1 MNKNYF
7 IIVVL
12 IIFSIFITSCKKDN
26 NNNEDNNSLEI
37 ENFSKNVVDIIN
49 IIQTTD
55 YDMDKFSSDY
65 NLYYVNKNRVYG
77 YNYIPEED
85 TMGYNLDIPLEGYNI
100 TEGFVIQ
107 NFDGKLYATMKN
119 DKYCAVKDYESEEI
133 AIFNIENEY
142 DCHRTYLSS
151 ENLMLD
157 IVGKNIEKQSDGNY
171 TFIDD
176 EPITLSAISNILDD
190 FRCIYTWYRND
201 EEIADSNIRNYV
213 VTNEFDGAYYSVKVT
228 LPNGNSAV
236 STPVSV
242 KINYNN

>member
-12 IIFSIFITSCKKDN
+12 IIFSLFITSCKRNNSDN
-26 NNNEDNNSLEI
+26 NNSLRI
-37 ENFSKNVVDIIN
+37 DDFSKDVNDIIN

-65 NLYYVNKNRVYG
+65 NLYYINKNRVYG
-77 YNYIPEED
+77 YNYIPTED
-85 TMGYNLDIPLEGYNI
+85 TMGYNMDVPLDGYNI
-100 TEGFVIQ
+100 VEGFVIQ

-119 DKYCAVKDYESEEI
+119 DKYCAIKDFDEEEIIIFDIKYES
-133 AIFNIENEY
+133 

-151 ENLMLD
+151 EDLMLK
-157 IVGKNIEKQSDGNY
+157 ITGKNNESQTDDNY
-171 TFIDD
+171 NFIDD

-190 FRCIYTWYRND
+190 FRCVYTWYRNG
-201 EEIADSNIRNYV
+201 EEIENSNIRNYV
-213 VTNEFDGAYYSVKVT
+213 ITSEVDGAYYSVKVT
-228 LPNGNSAV
+228 LPNGKSAV
-236 STPVSV
+236 SNPVSV